1 MKKLLSETAIYGLST
16 ILGRLLNYALVPLH
30 TQVFNQN
37 QYGEISIFYA
47 NIALLNVVFLYG
59 METAFFRF
67 STKPETNKN
76 TIFNLCQTLLFASTA
91 VFSIIL
97 LYSSKPL
104 AEYYHFAD
112 PQYIYYFIGI
122 LAIDTLIAL
131 PFARL
136 RLQNKAL
143 NFAGLKILNITVNV
157 GLNVYFFWFEKQ
169 TDIGYVFL
177 ANLIANTLLVPL
189 LWQSWLIYRP
199 NLNFENLKPIFL
211 YAYPIFFTGLT
222 AVFNEV
228 MDRNLLQI
236 WLPAETATAQ
246 IGIYSACYKLSIF
259 ITLAVQAFKFA
270 AEPYFFQQAQNKDSP
285 EIFAQIMYYF
295 VIACGLM
302 YVGVSLNLDW
312 ISAIFLQKKEYRE
325 GIGIVPILLLANI
338 FLGIYYNLAIWFKL
352 KDKTYYGTYIGL
364 FGVAITLIINYLLI
378 PLWGYWGSAVATLVC
393 YGTMAVVSYF
403 LGQKHFPI
411 PYKVVAG
418 LFYLFL
424 GSILVVLGFI
434 FRLEN
439 FWANFFFQNALVLV
453 YVAVVWWNTRKNN
466 FVNAR

>member
-1 MKKLLSETAIYGLST
+1 MKKLLSETAIYGMST
-16 ILGRLLNYALVPLH
+16 IFGRLLNYALVPLH
-30 TQVFNQN
+30 TQVFSQN
-37 QYGEISIFYA
+37 QYGTISIFYA

-67 STKPETNKN
+67 STKAEADKN
-76 TIFNLCQTLLFASTA
+76 AIFNLCQTLLLASTA
-91 VFSIIL
+91 VFVLIF
-97 LYSSKPL
+97 LYSSKPI

-112 PQYIYYFIGI
+112 LRYIYYFIGI
-122 LAIDTLIAL
+122 LAIDTVVAL

-136 RLQNKAL
+136 RLQNKAFS
-143 NFAGLKILNITVNV
+143 FAGLKMINIAVNV
-157 GLNVYFFWFEKQ
+157 GLNLYFFWFEKQ
-169 TDIGYVFL
+169 TDIGYVFI
-177 ANLIANTLLVPL
+177 ANLIANALLVPL
-189 LWQSWLIYRP
+189 LWENWLVFRP
-199 NLNFENLKPIFL
+199 KFNFQNLKPIFL
-211 YAYPIFFTGLT
+211 YAYPILFTGLT
-222 AVFNEV
+222 AAFNEV

-236 WLPAETATAQ
+236 WLPSETATAQ

-270 AEPYFFQQAQNKDSP
+270 AEPYFFQQAQNKNSP
-285 EIFAQIMYYF
+285 EVFAQIMYYF
-295 VIACGLM
+295 VMACGLM

-325 GIGIVPILLLANI
+325 GIGIVPILLLANV

-378 PLWGYWGSAVATLVC
+378 PIWGYWGSALATLFC
-393 YGTMAVVSYF
+393 YASMVVLSYF

-411 PYKVVAG
+411 PYRLRAG

-424 GSILVVLGFI
+424 ASILIGLGFF

-439 FWANFFFQNALVLV
+439 FWANFFFQNTLLLV
-453 YVAVVWWNTRKNN
+453 YVAVLGFGLRKKRIL
-466 FVNAR
+466 V